1 MRKSSFFFSRQFWN
15 IWFALTLLVVFLPNL
30 AKAQL
35 PGGGLEGGGGGG
47 GGGGGPYPFQW
58 NYFHYLGLEVVPSS
72 TLIKFKYTLDHNWV
86 NPTGTPFAPYIQA
99 TMGGTNTSET
109 KLLLSS
115 DLTAGYHEV
124 TFDCQVDNGL
134 GTVQLFMIPVVV
146 DEHDGVMQHFE
157 THGDT
162 VTLTSPLLGV
172 IGNIL
177 LPSAPPCIPCGVKT
191 SPSGLNLLPYTVSMA
206 TADFQLHGMLKSSFQ
221 PPCEACAKKGGSA
234 VADSGNGPSAG
245 AGCSSCGGGGETNP
259 TPILLPVEPKP
270 FVEYSIYHS
279 AFGPGMMSGVDASL
293 YMVAS
298 APGSNANYTARL
310 FDPNLGVATLFQDVT
325 SSNPTGDNILHD
337 SLNRYDRMV
346 KTVDSATV
354 YYHDGSQLVFALED
368 NDLDTTD
375 KQGVLTAMVNRDG
388 EVQYEINYSDR
399 PNRIISYVKD
409 KYGYQINFTYGPVVA
424 GRKAVSSV
432 SFCGTTVNFG
442 YANDFLSS
450 VSMPEG
456 WAWTCAVGF
465 DATAQAVTLTVNSP
479 EFGIQKHYLSPDFME
494 YQNQLYGQPS
504 NLLRLVLD
512 KDGNPVVGVFHNPNN
527 NNEILKLYAGNKLSM
542 LKPARSERFA
552 TSWTFIPSGNPGWN
566 SFQNVVLE
574 DAYGGKGYSNI
585 AGEAE
590 QQMLKSTPGYIQS
603 ITGEQIVLGYD
614 SDGYIVEET
623 YPDASTITY
632 QLDDYKNVLRMKDR
646 RGNVTLMEY
655 NSGNHLTRR
664 REGMIVVNGAD
675 VPGPDYG
682 EYNYVWSGSKL
693 ISERGPL
700 STGAGST
707 MHRTD
712 YEYSAAGQLTKVIQ
726 ASDTEGGPRGS
737 TTYAY
742 NTCGLVTSITDA

>member
-1 MRKSSFFFSRQFWN
+1 MRKSSSSFSRQFWKL
-15 IWFALTLLVVFLPNL
+15 WFALTLLVVFLPSV
-30 AKAQL
+30 AMAQL

-47 GGGGGPYPFQW
+47 GGGGGPYPFYW
-58 NYFHYLGLEVVPSS
+58 NYFHYHGLEVVPSS
-72 TLIKFKYTLDHNWV
+72 TLIKFKYTLDHNWL

-109 KLLLSS
+109 KLLTGAE
-115 DLTAGYHEV
+115 LTAGYHEV
-124 TFDCQVDNGL
+124 TFDCQVDIGL
-134 GTVQLFMIPVVV
+134 GTVQVFMIPIVV

-157 THGDT
+157 TSGDT

-191 SPSGLNLLPYTVSMA
+191 SPSGLNLLPYTISMA
-206 TADFQLHGMLKSSFQ
+206 TADFQLHGMLKSSFK
-221 PPCEACAKKGGSA
+221 PPCEACAKNGGSA
-234 VADSGNGPSAG
+234 KADSGNGPSAG

-279 AFGPGMMSGVDASL
+279 AFGPGMMSGLDASL

-325 SSNPTGDNILHD
+325 TSNPTGDNILHD
-337 SLNRYDRMV
+337 ALNRYDRMV
-346 KTVDSATV
+346 KSGNTVTV
-354 YYHDGSQLVFALED
+354 YYHDGSHLVFALED

-375 KQGVLTAMVNRDG
+375 KQGALTAMVNRDG

-399 PNRIISYVKD
+399 PNRIISYAKD
-409 KYGYQINFTYGPVVA
+409 KYGYQINFTYGPMVA

-432 SFCGTTVNFG
+432 SFCGGTTVSFG
-442 YANDFLSS
+442 YANNFLSS

-456 WAWTCAVGF
+456 WAWTCSVGF
-465 DATAQAVTLTVNSP
+465 DATAQAPTLTVNGP

-494 YQNQLYGQPS
+494 YQNLLYGQPS

-527 NNEILKLYAGNKLSM
+527 HDEILKFYAGNKLSQ

-552 TSWTFIPSGNPGWN
+552 TSWTFIPSGNPGFN

-574 DAYGGKGYSNI
+574 ESYGGKGYSSI

-590 QQMLKSTPGYIQS
+590 QQMLKTTPGYIQS
-603 ITGEQIVLGYD
+603 ITGGVTTLGYD

-646 RGNVTLMEY
+646 RGNVTLDGIQLGQPY
-655 NSGNHLTRR
+655 DKAPRR
-664 REGMIVVNGAD
+664 DDRGQRCRCAGA
-675 VPGPDYG
+675 
-682 EYNYVWSGSKL
+682 
-693 ISERGPL
+693 
-700 STGAGST
+700 
-707 MHRTD
+707 
-712 YEYSAAGQLTKVIQ
+712 
-726 ASDTEGGPRGS
+726 
-737 TTYAY
+737 
-742 NTCGLVTSITDA
+742 